1 MLSIMKLKL
10 LKFQRYHQEDEQS
23 TNRMEEILI
32 NDITDNNLVSRIHSN
47 PNTCNFFFPFLNM
60 FLLGFEI

>member
-23 TNRMEEILI
+23 TNRMEEILV

-47 PNTCNFFFPFLNM
+47 PNTCNFFFHF
-60 FLLGFEI
+60 